1 MNTNQKAPGTAKKYW
16 RYLKIA
22 GIATSVL
29 YALFFIVMMYLDSSG
44 QKELAHT
51 MRGYMW
57 PGLII
62 LSIPAIYLR
71 RKMGAG
77 YGRGGEDEAV
87 VAESFSEIVNS
98 GSVVDSITTNGYIG
112 HLFYKL
118 TVDVY
123 PAGFIAYGDK
133 LPKYPV
139 RAEEITEISYQEEAN
154 SSGLEIRH
162 KAPGVDSPIFL
173 GGVTL
178 DSQFGVKL
186 TNLAGPFKVKWA
198 QPVY

>member
-1 MNTNQKAPGTAKKYW
+1 VNINQKAPGTAKKYW
-16 RYLKIA
+16 RYMKIL
-22 GIATSVL
+22 GIATSVF
-29 YALFFIVMMYLDSSG
+29 YALFFIVSMYFDSSG
-44 QKELAHT
+44 QKDLANT
-51 MRGYMW
+51 MRDYMW

-71 RKMGAG
+71 KMMGAG

-98 GSVVDSITTNGYIG
+98 GSVEDSITANGYIG

-118 TVDVY
+118 TVDIY

-133 LPKYPV
+133 LPKNPV
-139 RAEEITEISYQEEAN
+139 RAEEITEISYQEEGN
-154 SSGLEIRH
+154 SSGLEIKH

-173 GGVTL
+173 RGVTL
-178 DSQFGVKL
+178 DSQFGVRL
-186 TNLAGPFKVKWA
+186 TNLAGPFKVHWP
-198 QPVY
+198 QPV